1 MKVEFKGKSYRS
13 YRVLLPSPGIYEIP
27 DDIAR
32 RIIRRHPDMFARVEE
47 KKTGEGEKEENNATG
62 TPEVP
67 RRRKRG
73 RPSTQ
78 ELLAKFKKID

>member
-1 MKVEFKGKSYRS
+1 MRVEFKGNSYRS
-13 YRVLLPSPGIYEIP
+13 YRVFLSSPGIYEIP
-27 DDIAR
+27 DDIAE
-32 RIIRRHPDMFARVEE
+32 RIIERHPDLFERVE
-47 KKTGEGEKEENNATG
+47 EENNAAG

-67 RRRKRG
+67 HRRKRG